1 MWLRCQG
8 RRWWTLRGC
17 LHPHHLPLEM
27 LVPESR
33 KEPGSLS
40 VELTFLFLFLPKGE
54 VGPGGSGVG

>member
-1 MWLRCQG
+1 
-8 RRWWTLRGC
+8 
-17 LHPHHLPLEM
+17 M

-40 VELTFLFLFLPKGE
+40 VELTFLFLFLPEGE